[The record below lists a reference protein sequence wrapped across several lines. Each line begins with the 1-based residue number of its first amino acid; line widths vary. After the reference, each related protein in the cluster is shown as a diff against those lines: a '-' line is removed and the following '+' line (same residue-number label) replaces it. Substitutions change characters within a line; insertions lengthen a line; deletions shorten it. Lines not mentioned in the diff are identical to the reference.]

1 MSVATAVYDQTC
13 HICDTIKK
21 YLLTFYYKTQ
31 RNKQLSANQ
40 KIYDTQMQMDKDKNY
55 HLRKMNESTIK
66 EYDLKMQKLWSTP
79 IEYDGL

>member
-66 EYDLKMQKLWSTP
+66 EYDLKMQKLWSAP